1 MFLQLKQII
10 FREFCS
16 LFSEEATVI
25 SGDNKCKIPLG
36 LPCVNRLNTLR
47 KKFFLSDSMPEYPD
61 HDHRSGNLINPEGY
75 MFLQFHDEAINE
87 DTEEELVHGFTSPG
101 ESDEDDVDVDHN
113 DETQDTLQTSV
124 DVSDDNPNVVEVL
137 NQEGDTPDTI
147 DDRQATVDD
156 SIVGD
161 HEDDVDDLA
170 VDSQDLV
177 GAFGF
182 SEVND
187 NILSQLDGADSSES
201 DMDEDEEFNTD
212 NMFYLGN
219 RSKRPRL
226 APFMEIQ
233 SSDSEQENS
242 DSDRQPIISPET
254 LEEEVDSEEPTDP
267 EPQTS
272 SFKVPKEKIILHNG
286 REHVILPNTG
296 PSYIFNRSH
305 RAKPSTIWR
314 HCNDL
319 ISLSEVEPS
328 MKQKPVLALILDDG
342 I

>member
-1 MFLQLKQII
+1 MFLQFKSII

-16 LFSEEATVI
+16 LFSEEAVVI

-36 LPCVNRLNTLR
+36 LPCVNRLNTLQ

-61 HDHRSGNLINPEGY
+61 HDHRAGNLINPEGY
-75 MFLQFHDEAINE
+75 MILEFHDEGFDE
-87 DTEEELVHGFTSPG
+87 GTEEDLVEEFTSPG
-101 ESDEDDVDVDHN
+101 GIEEEAVDVDHN
-113 DETQDTLQTSV
+113 DETQDDLQTRL
-124 DVSDDNPNVVEVL
+124 DVSDVNQNDVEVL

-161 HEDDVDDLA
+161 NVDDVDGMPTDLA

-177 GAFGF
+177 EVFGY
-182 SEVND
+182 SDVND
-187 NILSQLDGADSSES
+187 NILTQLDGADSSES
-201 DMDEDEEFNTD
+201 DIDEDEEFNTVD
-212 NMFYLGN
+212 MFRN

-226 APFMEIQ
+226 ALFIQ

-242 DSDRQPIISPET
+242 DPDRQSIVSPEA
-254 LEEEVDSEEPTDP
+254 LEVEVDNEEPTDP
-267 EPQTS
+267 EPLTS
-272 SFKVPKEKIILHNG
+272 TFNVPKKKIILHKG

-342 I
+342 N

>member
-1 MFLQLKQII
+1 MFLQIKSII

-36 LPCVNRLNTLR
+36 LPCVNRLNTLK

-75 MFLQFHDEAINE
+75 MFLQFHDSAITE
-87 DTEEELVHGFTSPG
+87 DTEEELVQEFTPG
-101 ESDEDDVDVDHN
+101 GIEEEDVDVDHN
-113 DETQDTLQTSV
+113 DETQDNLQTSV
-124 DVSDDNPNVVEVL
+124 DVSDNNQNVVEVL

-161 HEDDVDDLA
+161 NEDDINDLA
-170 VDSQDLV
+170 VDSQGLV
-177 GAFGF
+177 GVFGY
-182 SEVND
+182 SEVTD
-187 NILSQLDGADSSES
+187 NIFSQLDGVDSSES
-201 DMDEDEEFNTD
+201 DMDEDEEFNTY
-212 NMFYLGN
+212 NMFHLRN
-219 RSKRPRL
+219 RSKRPRV
-226 APFMEIQ
+226 APVIQ

-242 DSDRQPIISPET
+242 DSDRQSIVSPET
-254 LEEEVDSEEPTDP
+254 LEEEVNNEEPKDP
-267 EPQTS
+267 EPQIST
-272 SFKVPKEKIILHNG
+272 FNLPKEKMIQHNG

-296 PSYIFNRSH
+296 PSYILCRSH
-305 RAKPSTIWR
+305 RAKPSVIWR

-319 ISLSEVEPS
+319 ISLAEVEPS

-342 I
+342 N